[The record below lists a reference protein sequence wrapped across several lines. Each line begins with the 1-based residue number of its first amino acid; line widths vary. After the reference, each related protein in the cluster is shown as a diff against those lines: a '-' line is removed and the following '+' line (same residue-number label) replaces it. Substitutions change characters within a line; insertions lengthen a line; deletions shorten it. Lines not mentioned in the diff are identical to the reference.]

1 MRFVRR
7 LFPLILLL
15 GVLLAACS
23 PQATPS
29 PQPPTTTAPAPSAP
43 ETPTLYAPPA
53 ASNAGGTVPTLE
65 GYQPPAETTP
75 VPTSEAAYPAP
86 GGNTVS
92 SVTAFP
98 DPAQFTWVQAA
109 AGFQR
114 PLDLA
119 DLSADGSRLLVL
131 EQRGVIALVENG
143 ARRETPFLDI
153 VERVGSSGNEQGLL
167 GIALH
172 PRFNENGFFYVN
184 YTDRKGDTVI
194 ARFTANAERT
204 AADPA
209 SEYVL
214 LRVDQ
219 PAANHNGGGLTFG
232 RDGYLYIGLGDGG
245 QGGDPWGNAQS
256 LKTHLGKLLR
266 ISVDGGEP
274 YAIPANNPFAD
285 GQKGLAEIWAY
296 GLRNPWRFSFD
307 RLTGDL
313 YIGDVGQNLY
323 EEIDFLPAG
332 SPGGAN
338 FGWDYREGLHPYE
351 GTPPADA
358 VFVEPVA
365 EYAHPVG
372 CSVTGGFVYRGAALP
387 EFQGVYLYA
396 DYCTG
401 KVWGLLR
408 QADGTWKSQELFQLG
423 GVSVSSFGQDALGEV
438 YITDHQNGALLKL
451 VRQSQ

>member
-7 LFPLILLL
+7 LFPLILIL

-23 PQATPS
+23 PQATLS
-29 PQPPTTTAPAPSAP
+29 PQPPTTTVPAPAGS
-43 ETPTLYAPPA
+43 TPYASPGGD
-53 ASNAGGTVPTLE
+53 NAGGTVPALE
-65 GYQPPAETTP
+65 AYQPPAES
-75 VPTSEAAYPAP
+75 VPIPTAASAYPAP
-86 GGNTVS
+86 GENTVS
-92 SVTAFP
+92 GVTAFP
-98 DPAQFTWVQAA
+98 DPAQFTWVQVA

-131 EQRGVIALVENG
+131 EQRGVIVLVENG
-143 ARRETPFLDI
+143 TRRETPFLDI

-172 PRFNENGFFYVN
+172 PRFDENGFFYVN

-194 ARFTANAERT
+194 ARFTVNAERT

-219 PAANHNGGGLTFG
+219 PAANHNGGGLAFG
-232 RDGYLYIGLGDGG
+232 PDGYLYIGLGDGG

-266 ISVDGGEP
+266 LSVDGGEP
-274 YAIPANNPFAD
+274 YAIPADNPFAD

-332 SPGGAN
+332 APGGAN
-338 FGWDYREGLHPYE
+338 FGWDYREGLHAYE

-358 VFVEPVA
+358 VLVEPVA

>member
-1 MRFVRR
+1 MRR
-7 LFPLILLL
+7 LFVVFTLF
-15 GVLLAACS
+15 GVLLTACS

-29 PQPPTTTAPAPSAP
+29 AQPPTTTAPAPAAP
-43 ETPTLYAPPA
+43 TAYAPPA
-53 ASNAGGTVPTLE
+53 GEAPGGTVPTPE
-65 GYQPPAETTP
+65 GYQPPAEP
-75 VPTSEAAYPAP
+75 SPAPTEASYPAP
-86 GGNTVS
+86 GEAPASGVS
-92 SVTAFP
+92 QFP
-98 DPAQFTWVQAA
+98 DPAQFGWVQVA
-109 AGFQR
+109 AGFER
-114 PLDLA
+114 PLDVA
-119 DLSADGSRLLVL
+119 DISADGSRLLVL
-131 EQRGVIALVENG
+131 EQRGVISLIENG
-143 ARRETPFLDI
+143 TRRETPFLNI

-172 PRFNENGFFYVN
+172 PRFAENGYFYVN

-194 ARFTANAERT
+194 ARFTALPDRAS
-204 AADPA
+204 ADPA
-209 SEYVL
+209 SEQVL

-219 PAANHNGGGLTFG
+219 PAANHNGGGMVFG
-232 RDGYLYIGLGDGG
+232 PDGYLYIGLGDGG

-266 ISVDGGEP
+266 ISVDGGDP
-274 YAIPANNPFAD
+274 YAIPADNPFAD

-338 FGWDYREGLHPYE
+338 FGWDYREGAHPYV
-351 GTPPADA
+351 GPPPADA
-358 VFVEPVA
+358 VLIDPVA
-365 EYAHPVG
+365 EYAHPEG

-396 DYCTG
+396 DYCNG

-408 QADGTWKSQELFQLG
+408 QPDGTWKSQLLFQLG
-423 GVSVSSFGQDALGEV
+423 GVSVSSFGQDASGEV
-438 YITDHQNGALLKL
+438 YITDHQNGAVLKL